1 MKGLLENK
9 IVLITGAGSGIGRAT
24 ALLAGKEGAQVIA
37 VDIGMEQA
45 EAVAAEIVRAGGH
58 AIAECI
64 DVAQRAQHEAL
75 VEQVVATHGRLDGA
89 FNNAGVPGPVAPLL
103 DYDDAE
109 FSRVIDINLKGVWHG
124 MKAQIRQMLAQGGGA
139 LVNNSSI
146 GGVVGKAGISGYSA
160 TKHGVLGLT
169 RSAALEYASQGVRIN
184 AICPGIIKTPLYDGV
199 IQGDPATEQ
208 YFQNLQP
215 VGRWGRPEEVA
226 EAVVWLLSD
235 RASLVHGHA
244 LVVDGGFTAA

>member
-1 MKGLLENK
+1 MKGLLEHK
-9 IVLITGAGSGIGRAT
+9 VVLITGAGSGIGRAA
-24 ALLAGKEGAQVIA
+24 ALLAGQEGAQVIA
-37 VDIGMEQA
+37 ADIGMEQA

-58 AIAECI
+58 AVAERI
-64 DVAQRAQHEAL
+64 DVAQRARHEAL
-75 VEQVVATHGRLDGA
+75 VERAVATHGRLDGA

-184 AICPGIIKTPLYDGV
+184 AVCPGIIKTPLYDGV

>member
-9 IVLITGAGSGIGRAT
+9 VVLITGAGSGIGRAA
-24 ALLAGKEGAQVIA
+24 ALLAGREGAQVIA
-37 VDIGMEQA
+37 ADIGMEQA

-58 AIAECI
+58 AVAERI
-64 DVAQRAQHEAL
+64 DVAQRARHEAL
-75 VEQVVATHGRLDGA
+75 VERVVATHGRLDGA

-184 AICPGIIKTPLYDGV
+184 AVCPGIIKTPLYDGV

-208 YFQNLQP
+208 YFQTLQP

>member
-1 MKGLLENK
+1 MKGLLEHK
-9 IVLITGAGSGIGRAT
+9 VVLITGAGSGIGRAA
-24 ALLAGKEGAQVIA
+24 ALLAGQEGAQVIA
-37 VDIGMEQA
+37 ADIGMEQA
-45 EAVAAEIVRAGGH
+45 EAVAAEIVRGGGK
-58 AIAECI
+58 AVAERI

-184 AICPGIIKTPLYDGV
+184 AICPGIIKTPLYDAV
-199 IQGDPATEQ
+199 IQGDSATEQ